1 MGKSNCKWQF
11 SIAMLNHQMVI
22 KQRVSIF
29 LVYIDIHCLYFIVK
43 IYIYSTMEERCL
55 DNGMCMYIIV
65 YICIYY
71 ITIIKVHHYIM
82 EYIYIYTIQILF
94 SSWFSLWIEPK

>member
-1 MGKSNCKWQF
+1 
-11 SIAMLNHQMVI
+11 
-22 KQRVSIF
+22 
-29 LVYIDIHCLYFIVK
+29 
-43 IYIYSTMEERCL
+43 MEERCL

-82 EYIYIYTIQILF
+82 EYIYIHHSDTIQFLVF
-94 SSWFSLWIEPK
+94 LVD

>member
-1 MGKSNCKWQF
+1 
-11 SIAMLNHQMVI
+11 
-22 KQRVSIF
+22 
-29 LVYIDIHCLYFIVK
+29 
-43 IYIYSTMEERCL
+43 MEERCL

-82 EYIYIYTIQILF
+82 EYIYIYTPFRYYSVLGFPCGLNQNKADILGVGVQLA
-94 SSWFSLWIEPK
+94 SSC